1 MSSVTKM
8 KTALIVASAA
18 GLAAAQ
24 FSFNETTGKYTCAQP
39 NQAYCLASG
48 SMETNYILRCNPD
61 AIGQPGNCNDV
72 SFNITYLPLVA
83 SPTKLINGTEPRW
96 GTSDGK
102 HLLSLL
108 GDLQH
113 YRQRGL

>member
-1 MSSVTKM
+1 M
-8 KTALIVASAA
+8 KTALVVASAA

-39 NQAYCLASG
+39 NQAYCVSG
-48 SMETNYILRCNPD
+48 SMKSEIILRCD
-61 AIGQPGNCNDV
+61 SHAIGKPGNCNDV
-72 SFNITYLPLVA
+72 SFSLPHVPVVTA
-83 SPTKLINGTEPRW
+83 RKKLIHETEPCW

-108 GDLQH
+108 ADLQYH
-113 YRQRGL
+113 G